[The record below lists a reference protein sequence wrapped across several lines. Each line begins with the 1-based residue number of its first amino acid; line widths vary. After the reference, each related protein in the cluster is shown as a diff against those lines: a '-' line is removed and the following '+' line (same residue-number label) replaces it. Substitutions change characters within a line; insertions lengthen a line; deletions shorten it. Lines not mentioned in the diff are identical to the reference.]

1 MGLIIGLSVLGLIL
15 FSGVLLPILMI
26 LLLALVAIFG
36 AIPAGI
42 FFYMRGRTPNT
53 IAPNQT
59 QTKKTTRVRDREMQ
73 LNNSEDTSKVN

>member
-53 IAPNQT
+53 VASNPT

-73 LNNSEDTSKVN
+73 LNNSEDT

>member
-1 MGLIIGLSVLGLIL
+1 
-15 FSGVLLPILMI
+15 MI

-53 IAPNQT
+53 VAPNPT

-73 LNNSEDTSKVN
+73 LNNSEDT